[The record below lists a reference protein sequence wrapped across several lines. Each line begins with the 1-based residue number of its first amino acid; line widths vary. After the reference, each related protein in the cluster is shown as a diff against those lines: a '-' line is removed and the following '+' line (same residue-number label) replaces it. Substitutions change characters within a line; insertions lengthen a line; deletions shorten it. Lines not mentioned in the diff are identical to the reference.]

1 MKGINN
7 TLFVQ
12 KMIGSRVREAREN
25 KGLSRP
31 EFARLLEQDIHAPV
45 EGNTY
50 GLSINRLKQWEYGNN
65 PVSLEWIPAI
75 CNVLECDVGYLF
87 GDYAEKTRSIS
98 DIVDKTGLS
107 PLAAENLLK
116 IKTTSNGEDFWAKI
130 IDFLSFLLERSNAI
144 LIPTIVG
151 ASQCIDTMLER
162 THYQNEVLPKLSVPP
177 DDERAF
183 LLHHKFNDCYVD
195 IVSKRTKVRDKIK
208 QLNDICDARLYH
220 CEKNASAAIEKF
232 IMEEVE
238 RIWLTSKNAETKKEH

>member
-1 MKGINN
+1 
-7 TLFVQ
+7 
-12 KMIGSRVREAREN
+12 MIGSRVREAREN

-116 IKTTSNGEDFWAKI
+116 IKTIRNLRRFRWA
-130 IDFLSFLLERSNAI
+130 
-144 LIPTIVG
+144 
-151 ASQCIDTMLER
+151 
-162 THYQNEVLPKLSVPP
+162 VLPAAVF
-177 DDERAF
+177 RQA
-183 LLHHKFNDCYVD
+183 LL
-195 IVSKRTKVRDKIK
+195 IRRLTMKI
-208 QLNDICDARLYH
+208 LPRPAR
-220 CEKNASAAIEKF
+220 S
-232 IMEEVE
+232 
-238 RIWLTSKNAETKKEH
+238 